1 MVTYQQQSAALSS
14 VGGEESRTEQV
25 ELVGLAQELLG
36 LKRFS
41 LVGQGG
47 ACGPKNCCGQHG
59 SRMIF
64 NTASIQVASML
75 NVLGPH
81 VTRQSYFQ
89 FSFVGSLP

>member
-1 MVTYQQQSAALSS
+1 MKICLGSVFIWTCKYYYSSLKTQSKIEKKENKAK
-14 VGGEESRTEQV
+14 EIQV
-25 ELVGLAQELLG
+25 AQELMW
-36 LKRFS
+36 
-41 LVGQGG
+41 
-47 ACGPKNCCGQHG
+47 AAW
-59 SRMIF
+59 SRTIF